1 MRGDP
6 LELVALRDLPAA
18 VSRWQSDHGST
29 ARAYCARALAPQNAL
44 PSLRAQKEFHVWLH
58 EQGWL
63 AQGWPAELGGLGGD
77 VLIRTAVYDEFGQR
91 GIFVPTTVNSVEV
104 LAPML
109 LKFAPALAREHLPAL
124 IAGREAWC
132 QGFSEPEA
140 GSDLAALRLRAT
152 PDGSDGWILSGQK
165 VWSTRAVGADRCVVL
180 ARTGAPE
187 SRHRG
192 LSLFLVDMATD
203 GLECRP
209 IGDMTGTEHFGELFF
224 DAVRV
229 GADRLIGT
237 VDHGWEAAMY
247 LFQWERGVFAWLR
260 QSVLHATLRGMD
272 VPDDR
277 WALERF
283 GSAYQDVIALRLRSL
298 ATIRALAAGLSSGP
312 QVSVDKLLLSRAER
326 SVQDLID
333 VLQPVAI
340 DEGASNWDERVHD
353 FLHSR
358 TASIYGGSAEVQR
371 TIVATQILGLPR
383 GR

>member
-1 MRGDP
+1 M
-6 LELVALRDLPAA
+6 ELVALRDLPAA
-18 VSRWQSDHGST
+18 VSRWQTDHGST
-29 ARAYCARALAPQNAL
+29 AREHCARALAPQRAL
-44 PSLRAQKEFHVWLH
+44 PSLRAQKDFHAWLY

-77 VLIRTAVYDEFGQR
+77 VLTRTAVYDELGQR

-104 LAPML
+104 IAPML
-109 LKFAPALAREHLPAL
+109 LKYAPDLAREHLPAL
-124 IAGREAWC
+124 ISGREAWC

-140 GSDLAALRLRAT
+140 GSDLAALRLRAA
-152 PDGSDGWILSGQK
+152 PADGDGWILSGQK

-192 LSLFLVDMATD
+192 LSLFLVDMTAA
-203 GLECRP
+203 GLDCRP

-229 GADRLIGT
+229 PADRLIGT

-260 QSVLHATLRGMD
+260 QAVLHATLRGLD
-272 VPDDR
+272 AGGER
-277 WALERF
+277 WGLERF
-283 GSAYQDVIALRLRSL
+283 GSAYQDVTALRLRSL
-298 ATIRALAAGLSSGP
+298 ATIRALAAGRSSGP

-326 SVQDLID
+326 SVQDLSD
-333 VLQPVAI
+333 LLRPVAI
-340 DEGASNWDERVHD
+340 DDGAPDRDERVHD

-358 TASIYGGSAEVQR
+358 SASIYGGSAEVQR